1 METNIG
7 GGLGHCGL
15 SDWNLSTAAASGVQG
30 LTGRTGH
37 PLIAKQ
43 WKHLWPREVVELR
56 RGGTVLGTGWVD
68 EATAD
73 GTTIWIHL
81 TRGLGR
87 VLIHAHDGID
97 LWRVDSGVHRGVR
110 QNIPEGARQ
119 DG

>member
-1 METNIG
+1 METNVG
-7 GGLGHCGL
+7 GELGHCGL
-15 SDWNLSTAAASGVQG
+15 SDWKLSTTLASGVQG
-30 LTGRTGH
+30 LTGRTSH

-56 RGGTVLGTGWVD
+56 RGDTVLGIGWVD

-81 TRGLGR
+81 ARGLGR

-97 LWRVDSGVHRGVR
+97 LWRVDSAVYRGER
-110 QNIPEGARQ
+110 QNIPERARQ
-119 DG
+119 EG